1 MRQWKLVLKCL
12 LVAACLV
19 WGGTTV
25 AQSYPAKVIRIV
37 VPFPP
42 GGPTDL
48 YARVIGQKLQEAW
61 GQPVIVDNRP
71 GGTGLLGSDIVR
83 QAPADGY
90 TLLFTSNSAHVMGPL
105 LREPRSFDPVRDFTP
120 VSMVIRYPMY
130 ILVNA
135 GVPARSLGELIALAK
150 ARPAQLNYSS
160 VGTGSGGH
168 LACELL
174 NVVAGTQI
182 VHVPYKGAA
191 PAQTALVAGEA
202 QVMCDSV
209 GNSHQLVVAGKL
221 RGLAVTGAQRSPAV
235 PDVPTLMELGC
246 RSRLISGWACL
257 DRRRCQPR
265 HGEKRLSAEIVRIM
279 NLPDVRERVL
289 KGGSEVVAS
298 VPEKFAGDMRAE
310 SDIWARV
317 IREKG
322 IKVSKCRHAFAC
334 GFTCARLNGR
344 SDMGLARFFRSA
356 THRRSKHKTNITERG
371 R

>member
-12 LVAACLV
+12 LVAACALLY
-19 WGGTTV
+19 GTAV
-25 AQSYPAKVIRIV
+25 AQTYPAKVIRIV

-61 GQPVIVDNRP
+61 GQPVIIDNRP

-174 NVVAGTQI
+174 NVEAGTQI

-191 PAQTALVAGEA
+191 PAQTLPDGWVEA
-202 QVMCDSV
+202 QF
-209 GNSHQLVVAGKL
+209 GP
-221 RGLAVTGAQRSPAV
+221 LASTAPS
-235 PDVPTLMELGC
+235 LIEL
-246 RSRLISGWACL
+246 RSRSGNVSFALI
-257 DRRRCQPR
+257 Q
-265 HGEKRLSAEIVRIM
+265 
-279 NLPDVRERVL
+279 
-289 KGGSEVVAS
+289 
-298 VPEKFAGDMRAE
+298 
-310 SDIWARV
+310 
-317 IREKG
+317 
-322 IKVSKCRHAFAC
+322 
-334 GFTCARLNGR
+334 
-344 SDMGLARFFRSA
+344 
-356 THRRSKHKTNITERG
+356 
-371 R
+371 

>member
-1 MRQWKLVLKCL
+1 
-12 LVAACLV
+12 
-19 WGGTTV
+19 
-25 AQSYPAKVIRIV
+25 

-174 NVVAGTQI
+174 NVAAGTQI

-209 GNSHQLVVAGKL
+209 GNSHALVVAGKL

-235 PDVPTLMELGC
+235 PDVPTLMELG
-246 RSRLISGWACL
+246 LPVEAYIWLGVLGPPAM
-257 DRRRCQPR
+257 PAAITA
-265 HGEKRLSAEIVRIM
+265 KLSAEIVRIM

-322 IKVSKCRHAFAC
+322 IK
-334 GFTCARLNGR
+334 G
-344 SDMGLARFFRSA
+344 D
-356 THRRSKHKTNITERG
+356 
-371 R
+371 

>member
-1 MRQWKLVLKCL
+1 MSWCRNVSK
-12 LVAACLV
+12 VALSCMLALIAV
-19 WGGTTV
+19 EGV
-25 AQSYPAKVIRIV
+25 AQTPYPAKPIRIV

-174 NVVAGTQI
+174 NVAAGTQI

-209 GNSHQLVVAGKL
+209 GNSQQLVVAGKL

-235 PDVPTLMELGC
+235 PDVPTLMELG
-246 RSRLISGWACL
+246 LPVEAYIWLGVLGPPAM
-257 DRRRCQPR
+257 PAAITA
-265 HGEKRLSAEIVRIM
+265 KLSAEIVRIM

-322 IKVSKCRHAFAC
+322 IK
-334 GFTCARLNGR
+334 
-344 SDMGLARFFRSA
+344 DD
-356 THRRSKHKTNITERG
+356 
-371 R
+371 